1 MSSLSRTYKRAKMFS
16 GMNKQ
21 QRELWKAQHGAKH
34 NPEAQ
39 QRAKEILKEENNNGY

>member
-1 MSSLSRTYKRAKMFS
+1 MASLQRTYKRAKMFS

-21 QRELWKAQHGAKH
+21 QKKLWKAQHGAKH

-39 QRAKEILKEENNNGY
+39 QRVAEIKKGAK

>member
-1 MSSLSRTYKRAKMFS
+1 MSSLARSIKRAKLFS

-21 QRELWKAQHGAKH
+21 QKELWKAAHGSKH

-39 QRAKEILKEENNNGY
+39 QRANKIKKGA